1 MMTRAHR
8 LSLLPGLLTL
18 LGFILLGLL
27 LFGCAQAPLVSPST
41 APVRGQIEKAQRFN
55 DLARDRASRI
65 DAKAG
70 VIDKYW
76 DISK

>member
-1 MMTRAHR
+1 MRYYSSIA
-8 LSLLPGLLTL
+8 PGLLIL

-27 LFGCAQAPLVSPST
+27 LFGCAQPPLVAPST
-41 APVRGQIEKAQRFN
+41 AAVRGQIERAQRFN
-55 DLARDRASRI
+55 DLARDRAGRI

-76 DISK
+76 DTSK